1 MRFSHI
7 CSIMT
12 VVILLVSCS
21 EQDTNNISV
30 QTLDNTVKDTTNT
43 LTPEDV
49 NFNIPITAQMI
60 YICEDSI
67 AVVCN
72 KKSTWFLELY
82 NLNDNRLIKRFLRHG
97 NGPGEMLEV
106 NFYFGKDTITVED
119 FQKDKIAVI
128 PIHDA
133 VYNDSYNPELRTHS
147 VQSQYKL
154 PSKGKLIALNPYCF
168 INKEYGIN
176 NDGPRFII
184 TDSNYVYEESSR
196 YKYDTY
202 NVTYSAFFISYT
214 NDRIVFVNYRDPMLE
229 IYDLHFNLLKKIL
242 GPEMSGTQKYQ
253 IEDDGE
259 VVYVNTIPAA
269 YSSFCYD
276 ERYFYVSYNGSFLS
290 YKNDFDS
297 SLLKTWIMKFDWDGN
312 FIDSY
317 YIDYNIESMSLSK
330 DSRHI
335 YVFGTDSN
343 GDNVFHKYLL
353 K

>member
-21 EQDTNNISV
+21 DQDTNNISV
-30 QTLDNTVKDTTNT
+30 QTLDKTVKDTTNT

-72 KKSTWFLELY
+72 KKSAWFLELY

-106 NFYFGKDTITVED
+106 NFYFGKDTITIED

-202 NVTYSAFFISYT
+202 NVTYSAFLFPTLMTGS
-214 NDRIVFVNYRDPMLE
+214 
-229 IYDLHFNLLKKIL
+229 
-242 GPEMSGTQKYQ
+242 
-253 IEDDGE
+253 
-259 VVYVNTIPAA
+259 
-269 YSSFCYD
+269 YSSIIVTPCWRFMTSISIC
-276 ERYFYVSYNGSFLS
+276 
-290 YKNDFDS
+290 
-297 SLLKTWIMKFDWDGN
+297 
-312 FIDSY
+312 
-317 YIDYNIESMSLSK
+317 
-330 DSRHI
+330 
-335 YVFGTDSN
+335 
-343 GDNVFHKYLL
+343 
-353 K
+353 